1 MAAYQIAQF
10 PAVAPVA
17 APAGGRTPTWVGIV
31 PGCYEAA
38 ILVEAVLQ
46 GQLTA
51 VTRDNTGNTQATPA
65 SGMVFV
71 YKRDKGDMQRFTA
84 RGIKFSD
91 TRWVNAGNAAV
102 SIDVVER
109 KPKPEQGRWYE
120 PQVTYGSTADLQ
132 LDVDAPASLDLAS
145 VRWDQRT
152 AAGDWLRQTVGDNT
166 LHFPFSIRGGMVK
179 KVFTVTVPGAGV
191 YTVVSL
197 YTVRDTWPGRMRVP
211 SDDLPLVIPR
221 QAVID
226 GFKKNED
233 FGPVD
238 TVVYDMQQGP
248 VNCMAYAQAK
258 AAAAPAPAAVGPQ
271 LPPPHLAG
279 PGHQVQN
286 HPPQPPDP
294 QQPPDFD
301 LDAHIADIE
310 AYSAACQ
317 DAHDLAEFHL
327 WNKEE
332 TQETSWASMLS
343 AVQGGSDEDV
353 AMADG
358 SGSEDAPGG
367 DLVHI
372 NKVPD
377 TPEDIDLDDYIDF
390 DDYINYDDYI
400 DLAGACEMDTAMG

>member
-1 MAAYQIAQF
+1 M
-10 PAVAPVA
+10 
-17 APAGGRTPTWVGIV
+17 
-31 PGCYEAA
+31 
-38 ILVEAVLQ
+38 
-46 GQLTA
+46 
-51 VTRDNTGNTQATPA
+51 
-65 SGMVFV
+65 
-71 YKRDKGDMQRFTA
+71 
-84 RGIKFSD
+84 
-91 TRWVNAGNAAV
+91 
-102 SIDVVER
+102 
-109 KPKPEQGRWYE
+109 
-120 PQVTYGSTADLQ
+120 TYGSTADLQ

-179 KVFTVTVPGAGV
+179 KVFTVTVPGTGV

-197 YTVRDTWPGRMRVP
+197 YTVRDAWPGRMRVP

-248 VNCMAYAQAK
+248 VNCTAYAQAK

-286 HPPQPPDP
+286 HPPQSPDP

-332 TQETSWASMLS
+332 TQETFWASMLS
-343 AVQGGSDEDV
+343 AVHGGSDEDV

-358 SGSEDAPGG
+358 SGSEDAPVG
-367 DLVHI
+367 DLVHT

-377 TPEDIDLDDYIDF
+377 KLEDIDL
-390 DDYINYDDYI
+390 DDYI